1 MGLLDYFKTP
11 PYVPNPGSALPPPPV
26 RNRNSENMTEESKK
40 NDRQDNKPRWELLPL
55 TLLGYV
61 VDVYTAGAKKYGPNQ
76 WQNLPDG
83 YNRYKAALFRHLV
96 AYESGEIRDPET
108 GCYHLAQVVWNAL
121 AMLYFSLKK
130 Q

>member
-1 MGLLDYFKTP
+1 
-11 PYVPNPGSALPPPPV
+11 
-26 RNRNSENMTEESKK
+26 MTQEGKK
-40 NDRQDNKPRWELLPL
+40 NDRLDKKPRWELLPL
-55 TLLGYV
+55 NLLAYV
-61 VDVYTAGAKKYGPNQ
+61 VDVYTAGAEKYGPDQ

-96 AYESGEIRDPET
+96 AYENGEIRDPET

-130 Q
+130 A